1 MELLFIL
8 IVIAYCMIIIKFS
21 NSIYYYNDIN
31 LESDFQPNVSI
42 IVSARNEEKNIGNL
56 IDSLL
61 KQDYDS
67 SKIEILI
74 ANDRSSDNT
83 EKILNVYSKQNINIK
98 LLNISETPFGW
109 ANKKWA
115 LNQLIDLSKSDIIL
129 QIDADCIPT
138 KLWVKTMI
146 NYFYNDRVGF
156 VAGCSPLI
164 HKDKFLNNLFQMES
178 LVQEAVNAGAIL
190 NNMVLSCTGR
200 NIAFRKKYFDLI
212 EGYVG
217 NEHIPSGDD
226 DLLLQKM
233 AIETDCI
240 IRYSINKNSL
250 VDSYAPYKFSDFI
263 NQRLRFASKAFLY
276 YKIKTTFELKAISI
290 LIYLTNMIFLISAL
304 LVLNFNS
311 YLFLAP
317 IILKMSAD
325 LLFSF
330 IFMLKVKR
338 NWSFKSYL
346 ILTAVYP
353 IYVIL
358 FGALGPLIKV
368 DWKK

>member
-1 MELLFIL
+1 MDLLFIL
-8 IVIAYCMIIIKFS
+8 IVTAYCIVIIKFS
-21 NSIYYYNDIN
+21 NSIYYYNNIKV
-31 LESDFQPNVSI
+31 ESNFQPNVSI
-42 IVSARNEEKNIGNL
+42 VISARNEEKNIGNL
-56 IDSLL
+56 IDLLL
-61 KQDYDS
+61 KQDYPKN
-67 SKIEILI
+67 KIEILV
-74 ANDRSSDNT
+74 ANDRSIDNT
-83 EKILNVYSKQNINIK
+83 EKILKAYSKNNINIK
-98 LLNISETPFGW
+98 ELNIYETPIGW

-138 KLWVKTMI
+138 KMWVKTMT
-146 NYFYNDRVGF
+146 NYFCNNNVGF

-164 HKDKFLNNLFQMES
+164 HNDKFLNNLFQMES

-212 EGYVG
+212 EGYAG
-217 NEHIPSGDD
+217 NEHISSGDD

-233 AIETDCI
+233 AIETNCI
-240 IRYSINKNSL
+240 IRYSINENSL

-290 LIYLTNMIFLISAL
+290 LIYLTNMIFLISCL
-304 LVLNFNS
+304 LVLSFYS
-311 YLFLAP
+311 YFFLVP
-317 IILKMSAD
+317 IILKMTAD

-346 ILTAVYP
+346 ILTALYP
-353 IYVIL
+353 LYVIL
-358 FGALGPLIKV
+358 FGTLGPLIKV